1 MLSLLLLLRLHFSQ
15 SLSLFIPISYML
27 SLFFFF
33 CLHLSQ
39 WLSLSV
45 CLQGELV
52 SQLREVVQAREATI
66 AHLHSEQHHAS
77 IMLQAV
83 RAERDRLQHEVC
95 SSDQPPMHC
104 LVAGVVAQF

>member
-1 MLSLLLLLRLHFSQ
+1 MLYLFSLSFSLLSALQGQF
-15 SLSLFIPISYML
+15 LSR
-27 SLFFFF
+27 
-33 CLHLSQ
+33 
-39 WLSLSV
+39 SV

-66 AHLHSEQHHAS
+66 AHLHNEQHHAS

-95 SSDQPPMHC
+95 SSADLHC
-104 LVAGVVAQF
+104 IAQLLVL

>member
-1 MLSLLLLLRLHFSQ
+1 MLSLLLLLLPAPQGQ
-15 SLSLFIPISYML
+15 S
-27 SLFFFF
+27 
-33 CLHLSQ
+33 
-39 WLSLSV
+39 LSLSV

-83 RAERDRLQHEVC
+83 RAERDRLQHEVH
-95 SSDQPPMHC
+95 SSASSTRHC
-104 LVAGVVAQF
+104 LIAGDAAQF